1 LDINQFRAKVYQ
13 ELTKHGMTE
22 IAGVMYFPEPAIM
35 DALEFIYHEVR
46 NIPIDSFEMKIVEAT
61 TRALRRLQD
70 LDSQG
75 LADEN
80 ENGCDCEGADF
91 FEDDPF

>member
-1 LDINQFRAKVYQ
+1 MTER
-13 ELTKHGMTE
+13 GMVE
-22 IAGVMYFPEPAIM
+22 IAGVMYYPEPAIM
-35 DALEFIYHEVR
+35 DALEFIYNEVR
-46 NIPIDSFEMKIVEAT
+46 NIPVESFEMKIVEAT

-70 LDSQG
+70 LDSHG

-80 ENGCDCEGADF
+80 ENGCDCDATDF